1 MLTDRSCHTTFGA
14 AVTTTLIRM
23 PVAGRHRLG
32 SPGLVPVTA
41 LVTVVRRRFFLAW
54 FRPGKHRRAD
64 YRPSGRRTPQTA
76 AAV

>member
-1 MLTDRSCHTTFGA
+1 
-14 AVTTTLIRM
+14 VTTTLIRM

-32 SPGLVPVTA
+32 SPGLIPVTA

-64 YRPSGRRTPQTA
+64 YHPATQRSPRPA
-76 AAV
+76 AAL

>member
-1 MLTDRSCHTTFGA
+1 M
-14 AVTTTLIRM
+14 TTTLIRM

-32 SPGLVPVTA
+32 SPGLIPVTA

-54 FRPGKHRRAD
+54 FRPGRHRRAD
-64 YRPSGRRTPQTA
+64 YRLFGERAPQPA